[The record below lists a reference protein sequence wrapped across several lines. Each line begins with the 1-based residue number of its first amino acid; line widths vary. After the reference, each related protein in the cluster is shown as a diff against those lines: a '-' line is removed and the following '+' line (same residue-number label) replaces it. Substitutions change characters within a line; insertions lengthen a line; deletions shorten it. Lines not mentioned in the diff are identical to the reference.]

1 MLKVKQIYLDLDGV
15 VADFAK
21 KYREMFN
28 MEPSVAERDNKFEP
42 FFKEFI
48 RKQGFATLD
57 LMPDAINLMNYLR
70 KTGIPVEILSSTASE
85 DRDADIRPQK
95 IKWLKDH
102 QIEFNPIFVPG
113 GELKAKYATPDSLL
127 IDDTPKVIDAFRRAG
142 GIGILYRDYV
152 SCIATLSMY
161 T

>member
-1 MLKVKQIYLDLDGV
+1 MLKVKKIYLDMDGV
-15 VADFAK
+15 IADFNK
-21 KYREMFN
+21 RYKELFTVHPK
-28 MEPSVAERDNKFEP
+28 EAEKDNKFEP
-42 FFKEFI
+42 FFKVFI

-57 LMPDAINLMNYLR
+57 LMPDAINLMNYVR
-70 KTGIPVEILSSTASE
+70 KIGIPVEILSSTASE

-142 GIGILYRDYV
+142 GIGILYTDYV